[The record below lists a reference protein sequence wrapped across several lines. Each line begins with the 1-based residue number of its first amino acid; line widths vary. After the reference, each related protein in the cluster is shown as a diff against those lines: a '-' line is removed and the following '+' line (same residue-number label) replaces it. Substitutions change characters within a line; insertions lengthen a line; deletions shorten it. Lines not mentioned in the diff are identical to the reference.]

1 MTPVETSVLAMRKSG
16 LYGGPAG
23 PLPGQQEAQGTEQ
36 IAVQGDEQNTKQNA
50 PPGEK
55 QNAAQNSQPNAEPNA
70 TQSALPAAA
79 QQAEQNTEQNTE
91 KIAPQT
97 AKPGAGPNTT
107 PGLAL
112 DSAFNW
118 QQLLKIGQQH
128 QITPLLYYGLVHA
141 KIKMPP
147 AVETALYKVT
157 VSAVLI
163 TQNQQHAL
171 KAVCR
176 AFEQNGICY
185 LPLKG
190 AVLQQLYAKP
200 EQRLMSDADL
210 LIKPEQYEKIKTIL
224 IDLGF
229 LEGQESNHELIWHK
243 PGALHL
249 ELHKMLIPS
258 YNRDYFAY
266 YGNGWKLAKP
276 TKTSRFCFSPEDE
289 FIYLFTHFAKHY
301 RDGGIGLKHAV
312 DLYVFI
318 NANPALNQSYI
329 LAELKKLQLLSFYQ
343 NILAMLR
350 CWFSGEGE
358 NKVTGFLTQKIFQS
372 GAYGTPKGHV
382 IAQGTKTA
390 KSVSAKNVRAK
401 KLLQMVF
408 LPYSGM
414 AQRYPVLKKA
424 PVLLPLFWVVRWAD
438 TLVFHR
444 SHIRRQQK
452 VLQTLK
458 QKEIENYQQQLNFV
472 GLDFNFKE

>member
-1 MTPVETSVLAMRKSG
+1 MTPFETTVLAIIKSG

-23 PLPGQQEAQGTEQ
+23 PLPVQQEAQGTEQ
-36 IAVQGDEQNTKQNA
+36 IAVQGDEQSTKQNA
-50 PPGEK
+50 P
-55 QNAAQNSQPNAEPNA
+55 
-70 TQSALPAAA
+70 QSAP
-79 QQAEQNTEQNTE
+79 
-91 KIAPQT
+91 
-97 AKPGAGPNTT
+97 
-107 PGLAL
+107 PGLVL

-141 KIKMPP
+141 KIKPPP
-147 AVETALYKVT
+147 AVEASLYKVT

-224 IDLGF
+224 VGLGF
-229 LEGQESNHELIWHK
+229 LQGQESNHELIWHK

-312 DLYVFI
+312 DLFVFT

-343 NILAMLR
+343 NVSAMLR
-350 CWFSGEGE
+350 CWFSGESA
-358 NKVTGFLTQKIFQS
+358 NKVTDFLTQRIFQS
-372 GAYGTPKGHV
+372 GAYGTPKGRV
-382 IAQGTKTA
+382 IAQGTKAA
-390 KSVSAKNVRAK
+390 KAVSAKNVRAK

-408 LPYSGM
+408 LPYGGM
-414 AQRYPVLKKA
+414 SQRYPVLKKA
-424 PVLLPLFWVVRWAD
+424 PVLLPFFWVVRWAD

-444 SHIRRQQK
+444 SHIRRQQR

>member
-1 MTPVETSVLAMRKSG
+1 MTPFETTVLAIIKSG

-23 PLPGQQEAQGTEQ
+23 PLPVQQEAQGTEQ

-50 PPGEK
+50 P
-55 QNAAQNSQPNAEPNA
+55 
-70 TQSALPAAA
+70 
-79 QQAEQNTEQNTE
+79 QNT
-91 KIAPQT
+91 A
-97 AKPGAGPNTT
+97 
-107 PGLAL
+107 PGLVL

-128 QITPLLYYGLVHA
+128 QITPLLYYGLVRA
-141 KIKMPP
+141 KIKPPP
-147 AVETALYKVT
+147 AVEASLYQVT
-157 VSAVLI
+157 VSAVSI

-190 AVLQQLYAKP
+190 ASLQQLYAKP

-224 IDLGF
+224 IGLGF
-229 LEGQESNHELIWHK
+229 LQGQESNHELIWHK
-243 PGALHL
+243 PGALQL

-276 TKTSRFCFSPEDE
+276 TKTSRFCFSPEEE

-312 DLYVFI
+312 DLFVFK

-343 NILAMLR
+343 NVSAMLR
-350 CWFSGEGE
+350 CWFSGESA
-358 NKVTGFLTQKIFQS
+358 NKVTDFLTQRIFQS
-372 GAYGTPKGHV
+372 GAYGTPKARV

-390 KSVSAKNVRAK
+390 KSVSAKNVWAK

-408 LPYSGM
+408 LPYGGM

-444 SHIRRQQK
+444 SHIRQQKK
-452 VLQTLK
+452 VLQTLTK
-458 QKEIENYQQQLNFV
+458 KEIENYQQQLNFV

>member
-1 MTPVETSVLAMRKSG
+1 MTPFETTVLAIIKSG

-23 PLPGQQEAQGTEQ
+23 PLPVQQEAQGTEQ

-50 PPGEK
+50 P
-55 QNAAQNSQPNAEPNA
+55 
-70 TQSALPAAA
+70 
-79 QQAEQNTEQNTE
+79 QNT
-91 KIAPQT
+91 A
-97 AKPGAGPNTT
+97 
-107 PGLAL
+107 PGLVL

-128 QITPLLYYGLVHA
+128 QITPLLYYGLVRA
-141 KIKMPP
+141 KIKPPP
-147 AVETALYKVT
+147 AVEASLYKVT
-157 VSAVLI
+157 VSAVSI
-163 TQNQQHAL
+163 TQNQRHAL

-190 AVLQQLYAKP
+190 ASLQQLYAKP

-224 IDLGF
+224 IGLGF
-229 LEGQESNHELIWHK
+229 LQGQESNHELIWHK
-243 PGALHL
+243 PGALQL

-276 TKTSRFCFSPEDE
+276 TKTSRFCFSPEEE

-312 DLYVFI
+312 DLFVFK

-343 NILAMLR
+343 NVSAMLR
-350 CWFSGEGE
+350 CWFSGESA
-358 NKVTGFLTQKIFQS
+358 NKVTDFLTQRIFQS
-372 GAYGTPKGHV
+372 GAYGTPKARV

-390 KSVSAKNVRAK
+390 KSVSAKNVWAK

-408 LPYSGM
+408 LPYGGM

-444 SHIRRQQK
+444 SHIRQQKK
-452 VLQTLK
+452 VLQTLTK
-458 QKEIENYQQQLNFV
+458 KEIENYQQQLNFV